1 MPVQSDKAVRIVA
14 ALVNPTGP
22 DQNLET
28 VMLVNT
34 TPGRVS
40 LDGWKLVNRHNQSHV
55 LQGSVDANAPFL
67 VNLPASFPL
76 SNQGGTITLVDDQGA
91 EVDGVSYT
99 GEQAREEGRT
109 IVF

>member
-1 MPVQSDKAVRIVA
+1 MPVETNKAVRIVA
-14 ALVNPTGP
+14 ALVNPTGR
-22 DQNLET
+22 DHNLET

-40 LDGWKLVNRHNQSHV
+40 LDGWKLVNRQNQQHA
-55 LQGSVDANAPFL
+55 LGGSVDPNAPLL

-76 SNQGGTITLVDDQGA
+76 SNKGGTITLLDDSGA

-99 GEQAREEGRT
+99 AADAAQEGRT
-109 IVF
+109 VVF